1 MDLYLGNKKIR
12 IDPTMLLGS
21 GGEAEIYKLNN
32 SAIKIF
38 KDSTHLSYQGDREID
53 KRNREGA
60 KKRLEE
66 YQTKLIQMPPLPNR
80 VIGPLNFIYD
90 KNKIIHGYDMT
101 LINNAVTL
109 SNFSEKNFR
118 LKGKFD
124 NKYVSELFKSTHKII
139 NSLHKNKIILGDNKD
154 LNILVNPNDVFFID
168 TDSYQFNKFLCY
180 SYSIKFVDPHIC
192 KEDYI
197 EHIPILDKPYTKNS
211 DWYSFSVMLFQSL
224 LYVHP
229 YGGIY
234 TKVVSELRPMYKVS
248 VFNSEVKYPKFA
260 THYKVLSDDLLDYFY
275 NIFQKDFS
283 GTFNIKLLDDLKWNA
298 CSVCGTEHAKSTCP
312 ICVPIEVKHVN
323 IITQKVTNNIKATKI
338 FKTKGDILFAS
349 IQNEELLY
357 IYNEDGKL
365 KREGNSAIPY
375 SSTTL
380 SSFCK
385 YRLHKNFTIISDK
398 KGEIKIIN
406 SKTDLIYNTDYFEN
420 YSVFDCNKNNLFY
433 TMNGQI
439 GKIDL
444 RTNTIYSE
452 IIGHCLQNQTLVW
465 SGEKFGFGFYQA
477 GGITIYFIFD
487 SYKGSVNDN
496 VKLPAIKGQL
506 LDSCCFFSKEQVWFF
521 MTIEE
526 NGGTINHCHVL
537 SKNGLPI
544 VYHQTKKGDGSWL
557 SNIRGKFTIGNNK
570 LLVATDNGLVRI
582 DIENSKIEMTKEF
595 KETEKYMDSTSHI
608 FVSKEGGV
616 YIVNHKE
623 IVYLEVR

>member
-1 MDLYLGNKKIR
+1 MDLYLGNKKVKL
-12 IDPTMLLGS
+12 DPTMIVGS
-21 GGEAEIYKLNN
+21 GGEAEIYKYNN

-66 YQTKLIQMPPLPNR
+66 YQTKLIQIPPLPNR

-101 LINNAVTL
+101 LINNSITL

-118 LKGKFD
+118 LKGKYD
-124 NKYVSELFKSTHKII
+124 NKYVTELFKSIHKITH
-139 NSLHKNKIILGDNKD
+139 SLHKDRVIMGDNKD
-154 LNILVNPNDVFFID
+154 LNILVNPNGVFFID
-168 TDSYQFNKFLCY
+168 TDSYQFNKFLCH
-180 SYSIKFVDPHIC
+180 SFSIRFVDPHIC
-192 KEDYI
+192 KEDLI
-197 EHIPILDKPYTKNS
+197 EHIPILDKPYTKYS
-211 DWYSFSVMLFQSL
+211 DWYAFSVMLFQSL

-229 YGGIY
+229 YGGVY
-234 TKVVSELRPMYKVS
+234 TKVVSELRPMYRIS

-260 THYKVLSDDLLDYFY
+260 TPYKVLSDDLLDYFY
-275 NIFQKDFS
+275 TVFQKDINGVPS
-283 GTFNIKLLDDLKWNA
+283 IKLLDDLKWA
-298 CSVCGTEHAKSTCP
+298 ICSVCGTEHSKSICP
-312 ICVPIEVKHVN
+312 ICVPVQVKHEN
-323 IITQKVTNNIKATKI
+323 IITQKITNKIKVTKV

-349 IQNEELLY
+349 TQDEKLLY
-357 IYNEDGKL
+357 LYNENGKL
-365 KREGNSAIPY
+365 KREDSTEVVY
-375 SSTTL
+375 SPITS

-385 YRLHKNFTIISDK
+385 YRLHKNFTIVSDK
-398 KGEIKIIN
+398 KGEIRILN

-420 YSVFDCNKNNLFY
+420 YSIFDCNKNNLFY

-452 IIGHCLQNQTLVW
+452 IIGHCLQNQTQIW
-465 SGEKFGFGFYQA
+465 MGEEFGFGFYRV
-477 GGITIYFIFD
+477 GGIAIYFIFD
-487 SYKGSVNDN
+487 EYKGSVNDS
-496 VKLPAIKGQL
+496 VKLPAIKESL

-526 NGGTINHCHVL
+526 NNDIVNHCYVV
-537 SKNGLPI
+537 SKNGLLI
-544 VYHQTKKGDGSWL
+544 AHHQTKKGDGSWL
-557 SNIRGKFTIGNNK
+557 GNIRGKSTIGNNK
-570 LLVATDNGLVRI
+570 LLVATDSGLVRI

-608 FVSKEGGV
+608 YTSKEGEV
-616 YIVNHKE
+616 YIINNKE
-623 IVYLEVR
+623 IVYLEAR